1 MKILFFIDN
10 LMSGGKE
17 RRFVELLKGLKAFP
31 SIEFEIVIMNEDVHY
46 KEVFELQNTIH
57 FLIRKTKKD
66 LSIFYKIY
74 KICKIYRPDIIH
86 CFDSMSAVYLS
97 PICSL
102 LRLKLINGMISD
114 APEKLNIFNTTW
126 LRARITFPFSAIIIG
141 NSEAGLKA
149 YKTPP
154 KKSLVIHK
162 GFNFKRIE
170 NLANSDSIRNGLK
183 IKTKFVIGMVASFS
197 KYKDY
202 KTYFKAAELVL
213 SERNDVTFIAIGN
226 KTDSMEAAT
235 LIDDNYRDVIK
246 TIGKKTNV
254 ESYINA
260 MDICV
265 LATFTEG
272 ISNSILEYMA
282 LAKPVIATS
291 GGGTNE
297 IVKNAKTGFLVKPSD
312 PSDLAEKIILLLND
326 FNLRY
331 EMGTEGVKRVHKT
344 FSIETMVS
352 KYVFC
357 YENLQKKKNNR
368 KSKSLKV
375 LFFIDSLRAGGK
387 ERRCVELLKGLNASP
402 DIDFEIVVMNENI
415 HYKEVFYLNTKIHYL
430 IRKTKKDLS
439 VFQKF
444 YNISKEYKPDVVHC
458 WNDMTAVI
466 AVPTCKLLKI
476 KFVNGMVA
484 DTPIRRNIMNK
495 SWLRARLTFAFS
507 SKIIGNSK
515 AGLIGYGAPPK
526 KSSCIYNGM
535 DFNRFKNLKDPN
547 VLRRQIF
554 GDDCNNIFVAGMVA
568 AFEPRKDYKTFIK
581 AALLLIEL
589 NASIRFIL
597 VGDGTDFIQIKNSV
611 PLKFSNKII
620 FLGKRNDVES
630 IVNLFD
636 VGILLTN
643 SKVHGEGISNSI
655 IEYMALGKP
664 VIATRGGGTNEVVIN
679 HQNGYLI
686 DSDDSSQM
694 VEYIQR
700 LIHDKKLV
708 AQLGSKSYEIARC
721 IFDLKIMTQNYIQTY
736 QQVLQENKN

>member
-17 RRFVELLKGLKAFP
+17 RRFVELLKGLKSF
-31 SIEFEIVIMNEDVHY
+31 SSVEFEIVVMNEDIHY

-57 FLIRKTKKD
+57 FLIRRTKKD
-66 LSIFYKIY
+66 VSVFYKIY
-74 KICKIYRPDIIH
+74 KICKRYNPDIIH

-97 PICSL
+97 PICTL
-102 LRLKLINGMISD
+102 LQLKLINGMISD
-114 APEKLNIFNTTW
+114 APEKLNIFNASW
-126 LRARITFPFSAIIIG
+126 RRARITFPFSAIIIG

-149 YKTPP
+149 YKAPA
-154 KKSLVIHK
+154 KKSFVIHN
-162 GFNFKRIE
+162 GFDFKRIE
-170 NLANSDSIRNGLK
+170 NLTDSNSIRNELK
-183 IKTKFVIGMVASFS
+183 ITTKFLIGMVASFS
-197 KYKDY
+197 KFKDY
-202 KTYFKAAELVL
+202 KTYFKAAALVL

-226 KTDSMEAAT
+226 KTDSIEAT
-235 LIDDNYRDVIK
+235 ILIDDNHQEVIK
-246 TIGKKTNV
+246 TVGKKSNV

-297 IVKNAKTGFLVKPSD
+297 IVRNAKTGFLIKRSD
-312 PSDLAEKIILLLND
+312 PSDLAEKMNLLLND
-326 FNLRY
+326 FNLRS
-331 EMGTEGVKRVHKT
+331 EMGIEGRKRVHKM

-352 KYVFC
+352 KYMFW
-357 YENLQKKKNNR
+357 YENFQ
-368 KSKSLKV
+368 SKTSGKATPLKV

-387 ERRCVELLKGLNASP
+387 ERRCVELLKGLNVSP
-402 DIDFEIVVMNENI
+402 GISFEIVVMNANI
-415 HYKEVFYLNTKIHYL
+415 HYQEVFRLNTKIHYL
-430 IRKTKKDLS
+430 IRKRKKDLS

-444 YNISKEYKPDVVHC
+444 YSISKEYKPDIVHC

-466 AVPTCKLLKI
+466 AVPTCRLLKI
-476 KFVNGMVA
+476 KLVNGMVA
-484 DTPIRRNIMNK
+484 DTPIRRNIINK
-495 SWLRARLTFAFS
+495 SWLRAKLTFAFS
-507 SKIIGNSK
+507 SRIIGNSQ

-535 DFNRFKNLKDPN
+535 DFNRFKNLKDPT
-547 VLRRQIF
+547 VLLREIF
-554 GDDCNNIFVAGMVA
+554 GDDYNDIFVVGMVA
-568 AFEPRKDYKTFIK
+568 AFESRKDYKTLIK
-581 AALLLIEL
+581 AALSLIAS
-589 NASIRFIL
+589 NDSIRFIL
-597 VGDGTDFIQIKNSV
+597 VGDGTNFIQIKNSV
-611 PLKFSNKII
+611 PLAFSDKII

-636 VGILLTN
+636 VGVLLTN

-664 VIATRGGGTNEVVIN
+664 VIATRGGGTNEAVIDR
-679 HQNGYLI
+679 QNGYLI
-686 DSDDSSQM
+686 NSYDSRQM
-694 VEYIQR
+694 VQYIQA
-700 LIHDKKLV
+700 LVADKKLV
-708 AQLGSKSYEIARC
+708 TQLGAKSYEMAHT
-721 IFDLKIMTQNYIQTY
+721 IFDLKIMTHNYIQMY